1 MQKFFLSLNLKGAL
15 FLLISLV
22 VAFTTIFFSV
32 FSYKTQ
38 KELLIAEIDGKLLS
52 AVATAKLFLDK
63 RHDSNNIVEATED
76 NETYISAMRELSS
89 VVDDVGLEYLYSLHR
104 VSGKILYTTDS
115 ATEEEM
121 KSGETTHFHD
131 EYTGASEGLK
141 WAFKN
146 NQQRY
151 DQYVDEWGNHRSI
164 FYPTVTQNGHK
175 YLIGADISMSEI
187 DQKLNNILIYNIILG
202 FAGLIVS
209 LIIALPIANA
219 LISQI
224 LKMKT
229 EISNIKNSK
238 NLKQNI
244 ELIGKNEIVEVA
256 FALNEL
262 FSTLREFMAQTKDI
276 SKQNLNIA
284 TNVEKTSDNIIVS
297 INEKGKFIFTARD
310 DIRIINNLIYNNSI
324 DMREVEQNIVKANG
338 ELTGAKNKI
347 STMSLYV
354 DRSIKTSDTLVI
366 QLGNLNKSANN
377 IQKVVEAISY
387 IAEQIHLL
395 ALNAA
400 IEAARAGQFGKGFA
414 VVADEV
420 ARLATDTQK
429 SLEEIQQVTNN
440 ITSLIVSANMQIT
453 TNSSNMIEL
462 SSSFKSSEKAIID
475 SSNVM
480 TKVRDAIDISLKNI
494 NIIKDK
500 NNNIVNIIDTISS
513 LENKNLD
520 QVHNVVENSDNLK
533 NMANELNNKLAMFIT
548 E

>member
-209 LIIALPIANA
+209 FIIALPIANA

-377 IQKVVEAISY
+377 IQNVVEAISY

-420 ARLATDTQK
+420 ARLAIDTHK

-494 NIIKDK
+494 NVIKDK

>member
-209 LIIALPIANA
+209 FIIALPIANA

-284 TNVEKTSDNIIVS
+284 TNVEKTSHNIIVS

-377 IQKVVEAISY
+377 IQKVVETISY

-420 ARLATDTQK
+420 ARLAIDTHK

-494 NIIKDK
+494 NVIKDK

>member
-1 MQKFFLSLNLKGAL
+1 
-15 FLLISLV
+15 
-22 VAFTTIFFSV
+22 
-32 FSYKTQ
+32 
-38 KELLIAEIDGKLLS
+38 
-52 AVATAKLFLDK
+52 
-63 RHDSNNIVEATED
+63 
-76 NETYISAMRELSS
+76 MRELSS

-131 EYTGASEGLK
+131 EYTGVSEGLK

-175 YLIGADISMSEI
+175 YLIGADISMSNI

-262 FSTLREFMAQTKDI
+262 FATLREFMAQTKDI

-284 TNVEKTSDNIIVS
+284 TNVEKTSHNIIVS

-310 DIRIINNLIYNNSI
+310 DIRIIDNLIYNNSI

-338 ELTGAKNKI
+338 ELIGAKNKI

-377 IQKVVEAISY
+377 IQKVVEIISY

-420 ARLATDTQK
+420 SRLATDTQK
-429 SLEEIQQVTNN
+429 SLEEIQEVTNN

-462 SSSFKSSEKAIID
+462 SSSFKSSEKAIIN

-480 TKVRDAIDISLKNI
+480 TKVRDVIDISLKNI
-494 NIIKDK
+494 NAIKDK

-533 NMANELNNKLAMFIT
+533 NMANELNNKLTMFIT